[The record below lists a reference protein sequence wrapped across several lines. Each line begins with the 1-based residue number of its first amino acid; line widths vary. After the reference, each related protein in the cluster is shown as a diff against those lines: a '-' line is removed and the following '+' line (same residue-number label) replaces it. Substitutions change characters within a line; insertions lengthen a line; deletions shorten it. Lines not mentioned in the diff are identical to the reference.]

1 VTCIT
6 ESYELLSDSNSS
18 TTDHEV
24 YLSIAASTT
33 HLASL
38 TYDDSNAVTCS
49 GQLTHLMSTNTCL
62 APDVAGGAGDTAGD
76 DDDDDD
82 DDADSSATPPTVRPS
97 TACIRPSFNE

>member
-1 VTCIT
+1 
-6 ESYELLSDSNSS
+6 
-18 TTDHEV
+18 
-24 YLSIAASTT
+24 
-33 HLASL
+33 
-38 TYDDSNAVTCS
+38 
-49 GQLTHLMSTNTCL
+49 MSTNTCL